1 MHRCPIRLAS
11 AALGLLV
18 LGSIGSARAR
28 AEDKAVPTYR
38 CQGFDE
44 PMHREN
50 IRITRGRV
58 RPLRGKLVLPD
69 GKFGDNTTL
78 EAAPKISLQF
88 VPESGAEVDKT
99 AGLEVRDYGKGN
111 SFVFD
116 QEAHWKFDLGTGN
129 LPEDGKYRVSLV
141 SGNEGEYRVDPR
153 CTLVFLLSGGK

>member
-1 MHRCPIRLAS
+1 MPVLKNCSIRFHTND
-11 AALGLLV
+11 
-18 LGSIGSARAR
+18 
-28 AEDKAVPTYR
+28 EDKDHDTHVTVNV
-38 CQGFDE
+38 FDSNNVVAA
-44 PMHREN
+44 HVDN
-50 IRITRGRV
+50 
-58 RPLRGKLVLPD
+58 D
-69 GKFGDNTTL
+69 FGKFGDNSTL